1 MAGTLEV
8 LLELQSE
15 RDVLKETAQT
25 ILEFPKRLEYDCMVP
40 MSKVAF
46 MAGRIIHTNE
56 FMLQGEVAIE
66 NSKPRGAE
74 QQSKPSNFE
83 KNGQWYSYS
92 DAAEILKTR
101 AAALDRQI
109 LLLEASDGIYS
120 SARLDDVF
128 KAHDAVKKVTSGP
141 SSNAPLS
148 SATFNKYNNE
158 DLSYRNKNK
167 GSGASGDGTDADADA
182 DTDAIDGAESIGGIF
197 EIREFIDSEGNEMK
211 NEVVNLQQEMAEIE
225 EKLGSLAS
233 MDSPVIGTASTSLG
247 KGLVRN
253 SQDISALLSSVQKMT
268 SEMQEPRQPEKK
280 VSDGKSSITD
290 SAREL
295 EILSKLDYLEREEEE
310 WQRESDA
317 ADRIRIKEKELQAR
331 ALPEAGP
338 GGWKKG
344 FFGKSTSH
352 PAKIVSTE
360 LKRSA
365 KPHASSSSSSSRDTS
380 ASESDGCNRIFSHK
394 DGHKEVLDPIRA
406 FDITEKSLPVWAEK
420 THSPATRVI
429 DAIATPL
436 PSRDTVKKKIVPM
449 SKAFS
454 GNVMERFP

>member
-109 LLLEASDGIYS
+109 LRLEASDGVYS

-141 SSNAPLS
+141 SSDAPLS
-148 SATFNKYNNE
+148 SATFDKYNNE
-158 DLSYRNKNK
+158 DLSYRNENK
-167 GSGASGDGTDADADA
+167 GSGASGHGTDADA
-182 DTDAIDGAESIGGIF
+182 DTDAIDGAENVGGIF

-225 EKLGSLAS
+225 EKLGSFVS
-233 MDSPVIGTASTSLG
+233 MASPVIGTASTPLG

-268 SEMQEPRQPEKK
+268 SEMQEPPQPETE

-290 SAREL
+290 STTEL
-295 EILSKLDYLEREEEE
+295 EILSKLDYLEKEEEE

-317 ADRIRIKEKELQAR
+317 ANRIRIKEKELQAR

-344 FFGKSTSH
+344 FFGKSSTH
-352 PAKIVSTE
+352 PAKTVSTE

-365 KPHASSSSSSSRDTS
+365 RPHASSSSSSSRDTS
-380 ASESDGCNRIFSHK
+380 ASESDSSNRIFSHK
-394 DGHKEVLDPIRA
+394 DGQKEVFDPIRA
-406 FDITEKSLPVWAEK
+406 VDITEKSSLVWAEK
-420 THSPATRVI
+420 TPSPATRVI
-429 DAIATPL
+429 DAVATPL
-436 PSRDTVKKKIVPM
+436 TSRDTVKKKIVPI